1 MTEASRA
8 AANLRSVEGCRDT
21 VITRLVAIALAT
33 ASVLLPSLVAAY
45 DASDATSVV
54 RFVDPDPADSSARL
68 ATPRSPLR
76 IGFHQDPSEVQG
88 RVTAVVGWPLED
100 VVASLSSAEDW
111 CDVLLLHLNVK
122 YCRAVGGADAGLRV
136 ALGRK
141 TFQSLEDVHWLAFDL
156 RVHRAGANGF
166 DVELAADRGPFD
178 THAYRIRLRATP
190 QGSDRSELQFEY
202 SFRYG
207 LPGKLAMNAFLA
219 TSGQGKVGFT
229 TVPRAPGEL
238 QYVTGLRGAVE
249 RNVMRYFL
257 AITAHLQARD
267 LPLASRAERRFGL
280 WFDATEQY
288 ARQLRE
294 MDRTDYLAMK
304 RGELSRQL
312 LGDPITV
319 ARQ

>member
-1 MTEASRA
+1 MPATCAR
-8 AANLRSVEGCRDT
+8 VEGCRGT
-21 VITRLVAIALAT
+21 VITRLLAIAMAT
-33 ASVLLPSLVAAY
+33 ASVLLPSLVSAA
-45 DASDATSVV
+45 DASDEAAVV
-54 RFVDPDPADSSARL
+54 GFVGPALDDSSPRL
-68 ATPRSPLR
+68 ATPQSPLR
-76 IGFHQDPSEVQG
+76 IAFRQDSSEVQG
-88 RVTAVVGWPLED
+88 RVSAVVDRPLDE

-122 YCRAVGGADAGLRV
+122 YCRAVGGPDAGLRL

-141 TFQSLEDVHWLAFDL
+141 TFQSLDDVHWLTFDL
-156 RVHRAGANGF
+156 SVRRAAPDGF
-166 DVELAADRGPFD
+166 EVELVADRGPFD
-178 THAYRIRLRATP
+178 TYAYRIRLRGAP
-190 QGSDRSELQFEY
+190 MGANRSELQFEY

-207 LPGKLAMNAFLA
+207 LPGKLAMSAFLA

-229 TVPRAPGEL
+229 TVPRASGEL

-257 AITAHLQARD
+257 AIAAHLQARD
-267 LPLASRAERRFGL
+267 LPLTSRAERRFAL
-280 WFDATEQY
+280 WFDSTERY

-304 RGELSRQL
+304 RRELARQL
-312 LGDPITV
+312 LDDPVTV